1 MTCYEEKE
9 SYGCD
14 DCELGNE
21 VDCDGILPLWV
32 CGSVF
37 EEWESIEGGGVA

>member
-1 MTCYEEKE
+1 MCYEERE

-14 DCELGNE
+14 ACELGNV
-21 VDCDGILPLWV
+21 VDCDGILPLRV
-32 CGSVF
+32 HSIIL